1 MNRFL
6 KIYLV
11 VTGILA
17 VVGPVVA
24 LFLSVLS
31 LLFPPLRLLAWG
43 LGTAPVLFLYGAVFA
58 AGWFPARSRLGAP
71 GAFVVGGAAAA
82 CLAGVTPLLVN
93 EGLETWTA
101 RVRAEDKLPS
111 DPVPISGVLRIE
123 RDGSAYG
130 LGSHPERLACDTF
143 CAAALFTPG
152 VEAVVVALSDDA
164 RPREMSRRDDHTAAY
179 RLQRGECPVPLLP
192 RSGADFDL
200 RELPDTTALH
210 TSHLLALADGR
221 CLVFDDTIPAADWT
235 LRLDRRTLWGGDRT
249 RSSDPP
255 DKLVAG
261 VGPFDPLG
269 TITRTRLS
277 LDGRGARVLQQTRVD
292 TQPLAVPLFA
302 AAVGGFFN
310 FQFGWYRREHTDGR
324 FDPIALL
331 ARTTRLRLSPST
343 SPTPAPTAEA
353 VRTALT
359 AALDDPALPA
369 GAAGL
374 RLIGPMLRAMDP
386 REVPPID
393 VRPDDAAL
401 IARAV
406 ADLRVPESDIDI
418 GLASAIRALGPSAHV
433 LRGPMV
439 ARLLSTPVTKDRRDW
454 SGLGFALAL
463 LPPGTFATL
472 TPDEERLLADPERQ
486 RWVTGLIERLTDR
499 GASGVPQLID
509 VIARAYA
516 RRAIENGW
524 SGPDDARAALR
535 AVCRLGPAS
544 GDGFAK
550 LAKLIETGA
559 VPRSVL
565 DEREWQFTLARL
577 SGSLEPVTTIGDV
590 SASRPPDKRQPWPI
604 LVQFKPE
611 YCQ

>member
-31 LLFPPLRLLAWG
+31 LLIPPLRLLAWVI
-43 LGTAPVLFLYGAVFA
+43 GTMPVLFLYGAVFA
-58 AGWFPARSRLGAP
+58 IGWFPTRSRLGAP
-71 GAFVVGGAAAA
+71 RAFLVGGAAVA
-82 CLAGVTPLLVN
+82 CLGGLTPLLVN
-93 EGLETWTA
+93 RGLEVWAA

-111 DPVPISGVLRIE
+111 DPVSISGVLRIE
-123 RDGSAYG
+123 RDSSAYG

-152 VEAVVVALSDDA
+152 VEAVVVALADDA
-164 RPREMSRRDDHTAAY
+164 RPREVSRRDDHTAAY
-179 RLQRGECPVPLLP
+179 RVRRGECPKPLLP
-192 RSGADFDL
+192 RSGPHFDL
-200 RELPDTTALH
+200 REWPDVPALH

-221 CLVFDDTIPAADWT
+221 CLVLDDTIPAAEWT

-249 RSSDPP
+249 RPSDPP

-292 TQPLAVPLFA
+292 TQPLAAPLFA

-324 FDPIALL
+324 FDPIELL
-331 ARTTRLRLSPST
+331 ARTTRLRLSPGT

-353 VRTALT
+353 IRTALA

-374 RLIGPMLRAMDP
+374 QLIVPLLRAMDP
-386 REVPPID
+386 REVPQID
-393 VRPDDAAL
+393 VRPGDAAL

-406 ADLRVPESDIDI
+406 ADLRVPESAIDLD
-418 GLASAIRALGPSAHV
+418 LASALRALGPSADA
-433 LRGPMV
+433 LRAPMV
-439 ARLLSTPVTKDRRDW
+439 ARLLSTPMTKDRRDW
-454 SGLGFALAL
+454 NSLGRALAY

-472 TPDEERLLADPERQ
+472 TLDDERLLADPERQ
-486 RWVTGLIERLTDR
+486 RWATGLIERLTDR
-499 GASGVPQLID
+499 GTGGVPQLVD

-516 RRAIENGW
+516 RRAIESDW
-524 SGPDDARAALR
+524 SGLDDARAALR
-535 AVCRLGPAS
+535 ALCRLGPAA
-544 GDGFAK
+544 GDGFAR
-550 LAKLIETGA
+550 LAKLIETGP
-559 VPRSVL
+559 VPSSVL
-565 DEREWQFTLARL
+565 NEHDWQFTLARL
-577 SGSLEPVTTIGDV
+577 SGSLEPVTTIGDL
-590 SASRPPDKRQPWPI
+590 SASGPPRKREPWQS
-604 LVQFKPE
+604 LVQFNPE
-611 YCQ
+611 SCR